1 MPSRFPSIP
10 SEFRG
15 QPLQHL
21 FIPHWTS
28 PTPPFQWESQSP
40 SLRHSSLSVRGTP
53 SQIALISMA
62 IFSELLFSLPKEF
75 RRESIRTSLQV
86 RRKAPSMTNGSSLT
100 TASFSLRYREESRS
114 TSLQCPMAITLDD
127 TANPLQ
133 PPFHSKGSFP
143 LMPNEILSNSSQHS
157 KPLLLDCRRNS
168 LQHLLSI
175 AQGSPSTPRATHV
188 HKANMTR
195 LFLNSRGR
203 RPRFASAPQ
212 A

>member
-1 MPSRFPSIP
+1 
-10 SEFRG
+10 
-15 QPLQHL
+15 
-21 FIPHWTS
+21 
-28 PTPPFQWESQSP
+28 
-40 SLRHSSLSVRGTP
+40 
-53 SQIALISMA
+53 MA
-62 IFSELLFSLPKEF
+62 IFSFEGNPFRLPFNSEGMPLRCQTEAPKLPLHSPFATTKE
-75 RRESIRTSLQV
+75 S
-86 RRKAPSMTNGSSLT
+86 G
-100 TASFSLRYREESRS
+100 S

-143 LMPNEILSNSSQHS
+143 LMPNEIPSNSSQHS
-157 KPLLLDCRRNS
+157 KPLLLDCRRSS

-188 HKANMTR
+188 HKDNTTR
-195 LFLNSRGR
+195 LFLKLRGR